1 MSATDEQGARAKEK
15 YRPLDISKNEV
26 RLLSFENT
34 APNTP
39 IRLSLHYVSLKDWKP
54 EYVAFRDENTSKHSS
69 QLSEAWSEGI
79 KFTPDTPKPE
89 MSDAISRFI
98 WGDYV
103 CLSYAWGDC
112 KEEKA
117 TVFLDDVE
125 TAVTKNLEGALQDLR
140 SSFECQLG
148 MKIWVDALCINQFDI
163 DDRNKHVLRVKD
175 IFGGSFSV
183 TASIKDRGSRDDG
196 LQPWT
201 HRLLQCEVILRKCG
215 RQGLEDVLGTA
226 DCDIKASNAIWQ
238 QIEGPLE
245 EIEGMVFDEYE
256 HPQPNQDRWL
266 YDDILSKRSV
276 CAELWVVFRMKYWS
290 RLWVVQ
296 ELVVSPTTSKLR
308 WDKTPIHL
316 STIQTLADIMLTNS
330 RFEWFMFEQ
339 GVSELKPG
347 LEFMAFI
354 TKWRTLQTT
363 TNYPERLDD
372 DIVRELNLLGQR
384 ANCSLPQDKVFGL
397 LGLFPSPVSS
407 VLVIDY
413 SRETEEVL
421 SDFCSLVLEWK
432 CT

>member
-1 MSATDEQGARAKEK
+1 M
-15 YRPLDISKNEV
+15 N
-26 RLLSFENT
+26 
-34 APNTP
+34 
-39 IRLSLHYVSLKDWKP
+39 DWKP

-69 QLSEAWSEGI
+69 QLSEAWSEGF
-79 KFTPDTPKPE
+79 KLTPDTPKPE
-89 MSDAISRFI
+89 MYDTISRFI

-117 TVFLDDVE
+117 TVFLDEVE

-148 MKIWVDALCINQFDI
+148 MKIWVDALCINQDDI
-163 DDRNKHVLRVKD
+163 DDRNKHILRVKD

-183 TASIKDRGSRDDG
+183 IACVKDRGSRDNG

-215 RQGLEDVLGTA
+215 RQGLEDVLGTT
-226 DCDIKASNAIWQ
+226 DCDLKALNAIWE

-256 HPQPNQDRWL
+256 HPQPDEDRWL
-266 YDDILSKRSV
+266 YDDILTQRSV

-296 ELVVSPTTSKLR
+296 KLAVSPTTSKLR

-316 STIQTLADIMLTNS
+316 STIHTLADIMLANS
-330 RFEWFMFEQ
+330 RFEWCMPEQ
-339 GVSELKPG
+339 KVSELNPG

-363 TNYPERLDD
+363 SNYPERLDD
-372 DIVRELNLLGQR
+372 DTVRELNALAQR
-384 ANCSLPQDKVFGL
+384 ANCSIPQDKVLGL

-413 SRETEEVL
+413 TRETEEVL
-421 SDFCSLVLEWK
+421 ADFCSLVPEWK